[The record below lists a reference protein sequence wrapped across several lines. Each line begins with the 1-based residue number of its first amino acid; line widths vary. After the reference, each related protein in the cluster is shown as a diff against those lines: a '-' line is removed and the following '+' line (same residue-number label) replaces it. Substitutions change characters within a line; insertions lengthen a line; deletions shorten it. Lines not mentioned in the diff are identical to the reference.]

1 MQKTRHE
8 LFDLVWLMPMT
19 KLAEQF
25 ELSDVGLRKICVK
38 HQIPLPL
45 RGHWTRKEFGK
56 DEPRPELPAPELN
69 PVIDINDAYKIP
81 LNRERSETKKA
92 ANKLALNPRPSD
104 LRTTDQLKHE
114 RCISTLH
121 EIKEF
126 IAELEKKP
134 GVVPFESIK
143 DKVPIFPPAHA
154 FSFRYFRSSRK
165 GIPLFATARNAIR
178 AICIADEIFERL
190 EEKGIKIRFEFDD
203 RRGSEMCAVKE
214 QDQLEFQFREPYTK
228 VLRTPALSRIEK
240 QLHNYAWGSEK
251 VEVPKNVLCINL
263 GWNSYISKSFKDS
276 SLPLEHQIE
285 KIVNYIADDLDEKI
299 EDRKQRAIRARE
311 NARKAHIREFNQSV
325 AQDRKR
331 QLEHALKES
340 KDLESLIRLKAYL
353 KTMKAIFSKLP
364 EDEKTAGFAWIDHV
378 KTEMKTIQ
386 PVETRI
392 KRIKRAAKNPK
403 TNIQPYWFADLLPH
417 DYDQDLEEEDEDEED
432 AEELEDFPK

>member
-1 MQKTRHE
+1 
-8 LFDLVWLMPMT
+8 
-19 KLAEQF
+19 
-25 ELSDVGLRKICVK
+25 
-38 HQIPLPL
+38 
-45 RGHWTRKEFGK
+45 
-56 DEPRPELPAPELN
+56 
-69 PVIDINDAYKIP
+69 
-81 LNRERSETKKA
+81 
-92 ANKLALNPRPSD
+92 
-104 LRTTDQLKHE
+104 
-114 RCISTLH
+114 
-121 EIKEF
+121 
-126 IAELEKKP
+126 
-134 GVVPFESIK
+134 
-143 DKVPIFPPAHA
+143 
-154 FSFRYFRSSRK
+154 
-165 GIPLFATARNAIR
+165 
-178 AICIADEIFERL
+178 
-190 EEKGIKIRFEFDD
+190 
-203 RRGSEMCAVKE
+203 MCAVKE

-364 EDEKTAGFAWIDHV
+364 EDEKTAGFAWLDHV

-432 AEELEDFPK
+432 EEDAEELEDFPK